1 MGYMENKTFE
11 QDGKTYYATPDIV
24 IRVNGI
30 KIISPVET
38 FEWCCE
44 NMELSD
50 VTESDVYPQYH
61 VGEDGEEDYV
71 SYSAPLVIVKK
82 ERLSA
87 AKDTRWLPVS

>member
-1 MGYMENKTFE
+1 MASKTFE
-11 QDGKTYYATPDIV
+11 KDDKTYYATPDVV

-30 KIISPVET
+30 KRLSPFET

-50 VTESDVYPQYH
+50 VTESNVFPQYH
-61 VGEDGEEDYV
+61 AGHNGQEDYV
-71 SYSAPLVIVKK
+71 SYSSPLVVVKK

-87 AKDTRWLPVS
+87 AKDTRWLPRR